1 MALILIWINSCSN
14 ISYLIVM
21 DTVPITLHISTSEDN
36 KTNSNTYLS
45 IVDTEDE
52 IHPDL
57 STWTPAEKKKL
68 QHMTEFHEEYQ
79 HVFGEQASLHTIM
92 KCRISHMN
100 PPIPKSVCEE
110 KMQMLIKIL
119 TK

>member
-1 MALILIWINSCSN
+1 MCINSFSN
-14 ISYLIVM
+14 ISYFIVM
-21 DTVPITLHISTSEDN
+21 DTIPITLHVSTSRDS
-36 KTNSNTYLS
+36 TTDSDTDLS

-57 STWTPAEKKKL
+57 STWTPAERKKL

-79 HVFGEQASLHTIM
+79 CLFSEQASLCTIM

-100 PPIPKSVCEE
+100 PPIPKYMCEE
-110 KMQMLIKIL
+110 EMQDANLDY
-119 TK
+119 